1 MVMHED
7 NLRYL
12 CSFGGGEGRGAFL
25 SFTIDRLDCSSSQTE
40 FFLVNPLSS
49 FLSFFWGGGLH
60 LQKVVLSF
68 FGEPFKATMHGRTAL
83 RLGITA
89 HRLSNNVTFY
99 TNNLASTTPGWPSH
113 ASGEHRPL
121 MLMLPWYGSR
131 PQAIAKYCDIY
142 FRTGLDVLVVESE
155 VS

>member
-1 MVMHED
+1 MPAAD
-7 NLRYL
+7 
-12 CSFGGGEGRGAFL
+12 
-25 SFTIDRLDCSSSQTE
+25 TI
-40 FFLVNPLSS
+40 
-49 FLSFFWGGGLH
+49 G
-60 LQKVVLSF
+60 
-68 FGEPFKATMHGRTAL
+68 ATMHGRAAL

-99 TNNLASTTPGWPSH
+99 ANDLASAAVGRPSH
-113 ASGEHRPL
+113 GSGEHRPV

-155 VS
+155 VSNK

>member
-1 MVMHED
+1 
-7 NLRYL
+7 
-12 CSFGGGEGRGAFL
+12 
-25 SFTIDRLDCSSSQTE
+25 
-40 FFLVNPLSS
+40 
-49 FLSFFWGGGLH
+49 
-60 LQKVVLSF
+60 
-68 FGEPFKATMHGRTAL
+68 MHGRTAL

-113 ASGEHRPL
+113 GSGEHRPL

-155 VS
+155 VSLKKIIII